1 MCVNLISPKSTTP
14 ATIGSGAT
22 AHVQHANLWHVLAP
36 SSANVHRSA
45 HRATDDNGY
54 LLVPPRKFCLF
65 LVFLF
70 LAWPEQGLPVVEFR
84 RRPAKQNT
92 ANLRKRDRM
101 MFQLHV
107 ADQHQDAYAHP
118 SMYRRWGGV
127 PCRGRGPCGRA
138 ARGGR
143 PVSAHA

>member
-1 MCVNLISPKSTTP
+1 MCVKLTSPKRTSP

-22 AHVQHANLWHVLAP
+22 ANVRHANLQHVLAP
-36 SSANVHRSA
+36 SSAKVHRSA
-45 HRATDDNGY
+45 HRAMDENGY
-54 LLVPPRKFCLF
+54 LLVPPRKLF
-65 LVFLF
+65 LFF
-70 LAWPEQGLPVVEFR
+70 SCFFGLARAEPAGSGILPWTSNAKDSKLSEQS
-84 RRPAKQNT
+84 
-92 ANLRKRDRM
+92 DRM
-101 MFQLHV
+101 MSQLHV
-107 ADQHQDAYAHP
+107 TDQHQDAYAHP